1 MRTVQEK
8 LKSLTPKSV
17 WYFAKQDANFD
28 HSYLAAK
35 VFDSIP
41 NKYIEDIADYFE
53 RHVGQYGI
61 LPNHRILSVGQM
73 FGLITKSSPYRRGSK
88 YNEEN
93 TTKVFDKLNS
103 FQMGSIDYNRLK
115 TQQLLKVRMQT
126 VTDSRE
132 DLKDYC
138 VSPLI
143 FTLEVLY
150 KLQKAGINYI
160 SMDNFYTYVMTSK
173 SQAEVNEVVYWLK
186 NNPLPSRLVSGYMDD
201 SRIMHVLRENVDA
214 LDFSTTTIRL
224 NPAFQGVVASMF
236 DGLLKSDVEKVLRI
250 LNSRNMYPQ
259 SLTIPMN
266 IDIVLV
272 K

>member
-1 MRTVQEK
+1 MRTIQEK

-35 VFDSIP
+35 VFNSIP
-41 NKYIEDIADYFE
+41 NKYIEDIAGYFE

-115 TQQLLKVRMQT
+115 TQQLLKIRMQT
-126 VTDSRE
+126 VTDSRN
-132 DLKDYC
+132 DLEDYC
-138 VSPLI
+138 ISPLI

-150 KLQKAGINYI
+150 RLQKHGVKYI

-173 SQAEVNEVVYWLK
+173 HQEEVDEVVFWLK
-186 NNPLPSRLVSGYMDD
+186 SNPMSSNLVPGFMND
-201 SRIMHVLRENVDA
+201 SRMLNILRENVPA
-214 LDFSTTTIRL
+214 LDISANDIRI
-224 NPAFQGVVASMF
+224 NPSYMNVITSMF
-236 DGLLKSDVEKVLRI
+236 DGMLKIDVEKVLRI
-250 LNSRNMYPQ
+250 LNSKRMYPQ
-259 SLTIPMN
+259 SLITPMN
-266 IDIVLV
+266 IDINLV
-272 K
+272 

>member
-1 MRTVQEK
+1 
-8 LKSLTPKSV
+8 
-17 WYFAKQDANFD
+17 
-28 HSYLAAK
+28 
-35 VFDSIP
+35 
-41 NKYIEDIADYFE
+41 
-53 RHVGQYGI
+53 
-61 LPNHRILSVGQM
+61 
-73 FGLITKSSPYRRGSK
+73 
-88 YNEEN
+88 
-93 TTKVFDKLNS
+93 
-103 FQMGSIDYNRLK
+103 MGSIDYNRLK

-132 DLKDYC
+132 DLKDYS

-224 NPAFQGVVASMF
+224 NPALQGVVASMF
-236 DGLLKSDVEKVLRI
+236 EGNLRTDVEKVLKI
-250 LNSRNMYPQ
+250 LNSRTMYPL

-266 IDIVLV
+266 IDIILT

>member
-28 HSYLAAK
+28 HSFLAAK

-41 NKYIEDIADYFE
+41 DKQIEDIADYFE
-53 RHVGQYGI
+53 SHVAQYGI

-88 YNEEN
+88 YNEER
-93 TTKVFDKLNS
+93 TTKVFEKLNS
-103 FQMGSIDYNRLK
+103 CQMGLVDYNRLK

-126 VTDSRE
+126 VTDSRD

-150 KLQKAGINYI
+150 KLLKAGINYI
-160 SMDNFYTYVMTSK
+160 SLDNFFTYVMTSK
-173 SQAEVNEVVYWLK
+173 NQNEVDEVVYWLK
-186 NNPLPSRLVSGYMDD
+186 QNPSPSRLVSGYMDD
-201 SRIMHVLRENVDA
+201 SRIMNVLRENVDA
-214 LDFSTTTIRL
+214 IEFSPTTVRL
-224 NPAFQGVVASMF
+224 APGFNGVVTSMF
-236 DGLLKSDVEKVLRI
+236 EGSLKTDVEKVLRI
-250 LNSRNMYPQ
+250 LNSKTMYPQ

-266 IDIVLV
+266 IDIILV

>member
-1 MRTVQEK
+1 MRTIQEK
-8 LKSLTPKSV
+8 LNSLTPKSV

-28 HSYLAAK
+28 HSFLAAK

-41 NKYIEDIADYFE
+41 NKHIEDIADYFE

-73 FGLITKSSPYRRGSK
+73 FGLITKSSPYRRGGK

-93 TTKVFDKLNS
+93 TTKVFDRLNS

-138 VSPLI
+138 VSPLL

-150 KLQKAGINYI
+150 RLHKLGIHFI
-160 SMDNFYTYVMTSK
+160 SLDNFYTYVMTSRN
-173 SQAEVNEVVYWLK
+173 QQEVDEVVYWLK
-186 NNPLPSRLVSGYMDD
+186 NNPRPSTLIDEYVND
-201 SRIMHVLRENVDA
+201 SRMMHLLKENVSA
-214 LDFSTTTIRL
+214 LEFTTSTVKINPSFL
-224 NPAFQGVVASMF
+224 NVITSMF
-236 DGLLKSDVEKVLRI
+236 DGGLKSDVEKVLRI
-250 LNSRNMYPQ
+250 LNSKNYYPQ
-259 SLTIPMN
+259 SLIVPMN
-266 IDIVLV
+266 IDINLV
-272 K
+272 

>member
-1 MRTVQEK
+1 
-8 LKSLTPKSV
+8 
-17 WYFAKQDANFD
+17 
-28 HSYLAAK
+28 
-35 VFDSIP
+35 
-41 NKYIEDIADYFE
+41 
-53 RHVGQYGI
+53 
-61 LPNHRILSVGQM
+61 
-73 FGLITKSSPYRRGSK
+73 
-88 YNEEN
+88 
-93 TTKVFDKLNS
+93 
-103 FQMGSIDYNRLK
+103 MGSIDYNRLK

-132 DLKDYC
+132 DLKDYS

-150 KLQKAGINYI
+150 KLQKTGINYI

-173 SQAEVNEVVYWLK
+173 SQAEVDEVVYWLK
-186 NNPLPSRLVSGYMDD
+186 NNPQPSRLVFGYMDD

-214 LDFSTTTIRL
+214 LDFSATTVRL
-224 NPAFQGVVASMF
+224 NPVFQGVVTSMF

>member
-103 FQMGSIDYNRLK
+103 FQMGSVDYNRLK

-132 DLKDYC
+132 DLKNYS

-173 SQAEVNEVVYWLK
+173 SQAEVDEVVYWLK
-186 NNPLPSRLVSGYMDD
+186 NYPLPSRLVSGYMDD

-214 LDFSTTTIRL
+214 IEFSMTTVRL
-224 NPAFQGVVASMF
+224 TPSFKGVVTSMF
-236 DGLLKSDVEKVLRI
+236 EGNLKTDVEKVLKI
-250 LNSRNMYPQ
+250 LNSRTMYPL

-266 IDIVLV
+266 IDIVLI